1 MGMFL
6 ELGLLALFIVIVVI
20 FFLMALFFWGLK
32 YAIAYA
38 INAVI
43 GFFALYAIQAFLW
56 PDLVINFWSVAI
68 VAVFGLAGFIVV
80 LLLHWIGW
88 FF

>member
-1 MGMFL
+1 MILEAGLILVFL
-6 ELGLLALFIVIVVI
+6 AIVLII
-20 FFLMALFFWGLK
+20 FLIALFFWGLK

-43 GFFALYAIQAFLW
+43 GFFALYAIKTFIFPELA
-56 PDLVINFWSVAI
+56 INFWSIAL
-68 VAVFGLAGFIVV
+68 VAVFGLGGFIVV

-88 FF
+88 AF